1 MFVKTSMRTPVT
13 NNIAIIQFIQ
23 LEGLL
28 QLISLLSGQP
38 LALMC
43 AELFALVRLHA

>member
-1 MFVKTSMRTPVT
+1 MSVKTSMRTLVA
-13 NNIAIIQFIQ
+13 NGIAIIQFVQ

-28 QLISLLSGQP
+28 QLISLLPGQP

>member
-1 MFVKTSMRTPVT
+1 MSVKTSMRILVT
-13 NNIAIIQFIQ
+13 NGITIIQFVQ

-28 QLISLLSGQP
+28 QLISLLPRQP